1 MSEDKLF
8 EFKIIAA
15 NGEQA
20 SLKAS
25 YMQIRCESGW
35 RGIMKNNGPLYALL
49 DHDNMYYDDER
60 GVRKFININ
69 DGVLRVKS
77 GKVEILT
84 KGFELLSEGVTA

>member
-8 EFKIIAA
+8 EFDIIAA
-15 NGEQA
+15 SGEEV

-25 YMQIRCESGW
+25 YIQIHCESGW
-35 RGIMKNNGPLYALL
+35 RGMLKGNGPLYALL
-49 DHDNMYYDDER
+49 DHDNMYYYDEK

-69 DGVLRVKS
+69 GGVLRVKS

-84 KGFELLSEGVTA
+84 KDFELLSEAVTA